1 MAVPRARRAWETW
14 AKRGGRRILP
24 QAPRWRASSCRS
36 WGSRCCPRASAGAG
50 ARASFVISLRVC
62 GLSLPVIRLYG
73 AIRVCGLSL
82 PVMQPFDAGIKLLA
96 ACPLIAPSFPPRL
109 PRHEYERHVS
119 FASDT
124 CPSRATHVAR
134 NTCQKAPAQLLA
146 RAMLALQQPASV
158 VTI

>member
-109 PRHEYERHVS
+109 PRNEYERHVS

-124 CPSRATHVAR
+124 CCSQHVSESAG
-134 NTCQKAPAQLLA
+134 AAA
-146 RAMLALQQPASV
+146 RASNASIA
-158 VTI
+158 TAG